1 MVESARFTT
10 RRAREAVRKG
20 GLDNHI
26 DIALDPALATHSGTD
41 PLKEEVV
48 VGQFFKNRRKEHV
61 RLTLKRFEG
70 RPIADLRQYFVTDGG
85 FSQPTTKGIAIV
97 VARLPDLAAVINRAV
112 KRAVEL
118 GLLTEDGSEQ

>member
-1 MVESARFTT
+1 MRQHEEARS
-10 RRAREAVRKG
+10 RGWAGECG
-20 GLDNHI
+20 HDNHL
-26 DIALDPALATHSGTD
+26 DICSDPEFATHSGTD

-70 RPIADLRQYFVTDGG
+70 RPIADLRQFFVTEGG
-85 FSQPTTKGIAIV
+85 FSKPTTKGIAVV

-118 GLLTEDGSEQ
+118 GLLREEDAR